1 MPRYYSPQAREAF
14 PSHCQ
19 LAQPMRGCSS
29 CSGNGSVH
37 AGPHRRCC
45 CCCHLAARCDRSSHA
60 PTPCTSCFKSLD
72 DYTSLVSGNR
82 DTDLSRRSDHRSLLL
97 PTVALPLAPI
107 LASVKTCQRHDGAC
121 ILATYCEVV
130 WAALTC
136 AAAFLIPG
144 RYSTRFFSSQLL
156 LCSSPH
162 QSSSKLCCL
171 QLRTVNSTGDKVSVL
186 RTSWQRRSP
195 VPGARVARVQRC

>member
-1 MPRYYSPQAREAF
+1 MPRYYSPQAREAL

-45 CCCHLAARCDRSSHA
+45 CCHLAARCDRSSHA

-72 DYTSLVSGNR
+72 GYTSVVSGNR

-107 LASVKTCQRHDGAC
+107 LASVKMYQRHDGAC
-121 ILATYCEVV
+121 ILATFCEVV

-144 RYSTRFFSSQLL
+144 RESTRFFPHSF
-156 LCSSPH
+156 CSAAAHINHHPSCAVCSFG
-162 QSSSKLCCL
+162 Q
-171 QLRTVNSTGDKVSVL
+171 
-186 RTSWQRRSP
+186 
-195 VPGARVARVQRC
+195 